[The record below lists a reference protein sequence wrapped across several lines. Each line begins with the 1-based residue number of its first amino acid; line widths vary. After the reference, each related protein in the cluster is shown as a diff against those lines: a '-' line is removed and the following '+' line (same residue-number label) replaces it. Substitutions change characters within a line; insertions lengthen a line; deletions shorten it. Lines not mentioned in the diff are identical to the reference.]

1 MERRCSLIV
10 GTTYWTPLR
19 RKRPRR
25 LPGPARYSFASSIA
39 IYIDCFRLCLCA
51 TRGFRL
57 RQREQRLA
65 PHCQAASLAAG
76 SPLRSQSAGEKS
88 PKSTG
93 PAWLGWAHS
102 RGFQL
107 SPLLLQEQV
116 RFSDLNRVADPL
128 RNRVFG
134 KSAPPGRRITQVTD
148 YDRFAVTL
156 HQ

>member
-10 GTTYWTPLR
+10 GTTYWRPLR

-25 LPGPARYSFASSIA
+25 LPGPARYSSASSIA

-65 PHCQAASLAAG
+65 PHCQAASLGAG
-76 SPLRSQSAGEKS
+76 SAFEITVRRGKIPEIHRPCLVRMGPL
-88 PKSTG
+88 
-93 PAWLGWAHS
+93 S
-102 RGFQL
+102 RIPVVP
-107 SPLLLQEQV
+107 SSLQEQV

-128 RNRVFG
+128 RNRVFWKIRPARKENHASNG
-134 KSAPPGRRITQVTD
+134 S
-148 YDRFAVTL
+148 
-156 HQ
+156 